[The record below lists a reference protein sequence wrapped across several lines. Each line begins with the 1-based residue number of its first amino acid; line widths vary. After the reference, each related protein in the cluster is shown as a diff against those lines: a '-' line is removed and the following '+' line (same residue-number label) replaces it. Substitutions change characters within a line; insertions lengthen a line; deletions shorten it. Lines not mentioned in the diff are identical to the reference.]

1 MSRGARRR
9 AGAHALTVDSG
20 PSATCIRTVATLPR
34 RVHCATCGS
43 LLSGPR
49 CDACGGDAVPLPLQ
63 DAGRLFV
70 APEPEGGRFEK
81 AIELWERQDHQRA
94 FSHCLSALGLGAAAR
109 AVSFSDGPGWII
121 SNRKVALF
129 VALDFAR
136 GEIAIESPL
145 VRLPQRQR
153 VPALRLA
160 LELSGERVTSRI
172 CLRGDLLMLRFVGLL
187 AALSPPLCVAAL
199 EEAFEL
205 SASYV
210 DLFANAFDAHL
221 ALSVEQLSTVGWE
234 VLGQPHSLSNLASG
248 REAADRLAVG
258 TPPSG
263 PPSSLDPS
271 VTPLP
276 RSMPGRAGPR
286 STMGPIAMARMPSI
300 RPEPL
305 LGGLTPSRFPTLR
318 PGAPPEPVEED
329 IPAILAPGLAAGWS
343 GPNKPKGS
351 PSEVQPDLPAR
362 RPSMMAPSG
371 GEPPPEAERLCDLL
385 RGAQALATALSFQER
400 PGAMM
405 LLVRSTVYRAL
416 FEFSE
421 SVPDAVA
428 HLFRATADSTKE
440 IWATE
445 SRRRGSMSTPI
456 PMAEPALLVMQ
467 QIVSSRGQVPKE
479 KTPPNIEPLTS
490 AAQAKEHLKRYVEE
504 IERAPNELPLRHF
517 LAMGALAELLAR
529 TKLPPATQQR
539 VRNIVS
545 HAQTEGPKTATI
557 ELMMTALRRIIDG

>member
-1 MSRGARRR
+1 
-9 AGAHALTVDSG
+9 
-20 PSATCIRTVATLPR
+20 
-34 RVHCATCGS
+34 VHCATCGS

-63 DAGRLFV
+63 DAGRVFV
-70 APEPEGGRFEK
+70 APDPEGGRFEK
-81 AIELWERQDHQRA
+81 AIELWERQDHARA

-109 AVSFSDGPGWII
+109 TVSFPDGPGWIV
-121 SNRKVALF
+121 SNRRVALF
-129 VALDFAR
+129 VAIDVGR
-136 GEIAIESPL
+136 GEISIESPL

-160 LELSGERVTSRI
+160 LELSAERVTSRI
-172 CLRGDLLMLRFVGLL
+172 CLRGDLLMLRFVGQL
-187 AALSPPLCVAAL
+187 AALGPPLLVPAL
-199 EEAFEL
+199 EEAFAL
-205 SASYV
+205 SARYV
-210 DLFANAFDAHL
+210 DLFANAFDAQL
-221 ALSVEQLSTVGWE
+221 ATPLAELATVGWE

-248 REAADRLAVG
+248 RETADRMAAG
-258 TPPSG
+258 GG
-263 PPSSLDPS
+263 PPSS

-276 RSMPGRAGPR
+276 PRSLPRSGPR
-286 STMGPIAMARMPSI
+286 STMGPLAMPRIPSI
-300 RPEPL
+300 RPEA
-305 LGGLTPSRFPTLR
+305 LGGALNPSRFPTLR
-318 PGAPPEPVEED
+318 PLSPSEPPEDE

-343 GPNKPKGS
+343 GANKPKNS
-351 PSEVQPDLPAR
+351 PSEAGGPELPAR
-362 RPSMMAPSG
+362 RPSMMAPPPG
-371 GEPPPEAERLCDLL
+371 GEPSPEAERLCDLL
-385 RGAQALATALSFQER
+385 RAAQSLATALSFQER

-405 LLVRSTVYRAL
+405 LLVRSTVYRAV

-421 SVPDAVA
+421 SVPDVVA
-428 HLFRATADSTKE
+428 HLYRATADSTKE
-440 IWATE
+440 IWATGQE
-445 SRRRGSMSTPI
+445 SRRRGAMSAPI

-467 QIVSSRGQVPKE
+467 QIVSSRAQVSKKE
-479 KTPPNIEPLTS
+479 SPPNIEPLTS

-545 HAQTEGPKTATI
+545 HAQTEGPKPPTI